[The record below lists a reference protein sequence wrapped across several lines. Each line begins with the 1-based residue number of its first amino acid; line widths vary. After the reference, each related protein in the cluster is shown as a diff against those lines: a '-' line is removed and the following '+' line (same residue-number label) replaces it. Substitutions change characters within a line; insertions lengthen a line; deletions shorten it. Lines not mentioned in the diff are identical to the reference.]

1 MWTLLGNS
9 EETMQATN
17 LVDLSNPRRPDS
29 FACPYPPCK
38 FITAQLRYM
47 VRHVDN
53 IHKGSP
59 TKSGEVGTFYCCD
72 CSFSSKSQV
81 RSRTINVR
89 FLSYTAMD
97 LKFDRE
103 MLINK
108 SKLDQ
113 FL

>member
-1 MWTLLGNS
+1 
-9 EETMQATN
+9 
-17 LVDLSNPRRPDS
+17 
-29 FACPYPPCK
+29 
-38 FITAQLRYM
+38 M

-81 RSRTINVR
+81 R
-89 FLSYTAMD
+89 FLSYTAPD

-103 MLINK
+103 MQMNKGKLVNWINFQSK
-108 SKLDQ
+108 SWLVTRKI
-113 FL
+113 